1 MFSLAVSSARHQWR
15 NLLGSAVALACGIGL
30 LSATLLVIVSAQ
42 PSPPAQYADADI
54 IVASE
59 VLGETYNSTPVR
71 RPWDESTENSVV
83 ARLGQVDGVASV
95 VPSSVFPAQLAEG
108 DRILT
113 PTDRDD
119 PLGHNISASALGSNR
134 IVAGSSPV
142 AADQVVAPESSGLE
156 VGDSTTLVTAAG
168 RTRVTVTGLSDGRS
182 VYVDDATA
190 RSMSGGVTTIG
201 VVLDEGT
208 DTASVRAEFVAI
220 VGSSGEILTGGDLVA
235 IESSADRGARNIGSQ
250 LLGAMGLLAATITV
264 FIVATTFAFTVTQR
278 RRELGL
284 LRAVGATPGQ
294 VRRMLLAEAVV
305 IGAVSSVVGSMLGC
319 ASAPMLGGW
328 MRDAGML
335 PAGWELS
342 ITAMPVLASVVT
354 GLVVAVTGVWFAS
367 RRATQVQPM
376 ESLREA
382 QAERSPMTRTRWIAG
397 GIGVVAAFGFAAAG
411 ATSGSGG
418 STASF
423 AVAAVMSAIVGATAL
438 GPVYLPRLIR
448 VFVRGSSPTAELVRA
463 ESSHGVRRVSSVL
476 SPILVLVGFAVM
488 LTGLIDT
495 MDKAFG
501 ETASAAVP
509 SELVVSPGEGT
520 PALSLDVVD
529 TVRSYGGSVVAPV
542 ATMLVYGERA
552 LDVWGIDTAA
562 LSSMGL
568 TTDEGSVDRLAPGTA
583 VLDADAASRLGVG
596 VGAAVPT
603 VFPDGA
609 QELLEVVAVVSGGP
623 VFSYV
628 DTQTALAHDRVAMTP
643 LLYVDG
649 VEHAALTDALAGTG
663 ARVETPEQYESAGNA
678 EDARLLGLFE
688 LALVGLS
695 LGFAALAVANTML
708 MATSDRRP
716 AFTLLHRIGAT
727 RRQILGV
734 VAAEAAVVA
743 VIGAVLGAVLAW
755 PALAGVAA
763 GLADDLG
770 TSVSLEVRWSAVAG
784 VGAVSLVIALGS
796 ALLPAARLIRSAGA
810 AR

>member
-1 MFSLAVSSARHQWR
+1 MFSLAVSSARYQWR

-42 PSPPAQYADADI
+42 PHPPTQYADADI
-54 IVASE
+54 VVASE

-71 RPWDESTENSVV
+71 RPWDESAEGSMV
-83 ARLGQVDGVASV
+83 ARLGRVDGVVSV
-95 VPSSVFPAQLAEG
+95 IPSSVFPAQLVEG
-108 DRILT
+108 DRVLT

-119 PLGHNISASALGSNR
+119 PLGHNISSSALGGNR
-134 IVAGSSPV
+134 LIAGSPPV
-142 AADQVVAPESSGLE
+142 GAGQIVAPESSGLG
-156 VGDSTTLVTAAG
+156 VGDSTALVTAAG
-168 RTRVTVTGLSDGRS
+168 RTDVIVAGLAQGRS

-190 RSMSGGVTTIG
+190 RTLSGGATTIG
-201 VVLDEGT
+201 VILDEGVDT
-208 DTASVRAEFVAI
+208 DSVRAEFAAI
-220 VGSSGEILTGGDLVA
+220 VGASGDVLTGDDLVA
-235 IESSADRGARNIGSQ
+235 IESSSDRGARNIGSQ

-305 IGAVSSVVGSMLGC
+305 IGAVSSVVGSVLGC
-319 ASAPMLGGW
+319 ALAPMLGGW

-342 ITAMPVLASVVT
+342 MTVIPVLASTAT
-354 GLVVAVTGVWFAS
+354 GLGVAVTGVWFAS
-367 RRATQVQPM
+367 RRATRVQPM

-382 QAERSPMTRTRWIAG
+382 QAERSPMTRVRWIAG
-397 GIGVVAAFGFAAAG
+397 GAGVVGAFGFAALG
-411 ATSGSGG
+411 ATSSSGG
-418 STASF
+418 STASV
-423 AVAAVMSAIVGATAL
+423 AVAAVMSAIIGATAL
-438 GPVYLPRLIR
+438 GPVYLSRLIR
-448 VFVRGSSPTAELVRA
+448 VFVWGSSPTAELVRA

-476 SPILVLVGFAVM
+476 SPILVLAGFAVM

-509 SELVVSPGEGT
+509 SELVVSPGEGS
-520 PALSLDVVD
+520 PALPLDVVD
-529 TVRSYGGSVVAPV
+529 TVQSYGGSVIAPV
-542 ATMLVYGERA
+542 ATMLVYGDRA
-552 LDVWGIDTAA
+552 MDVWGIDTVA

-568 TTDEGSVDRLAPGTA
+568 TTDEGSVDDLAPGTV
-583 VLDADAASRLGVG
+583 VLDVDAASRLGAG
-596 VGAAVPT
+596 VGATVRT
-603 VFPDGA
+603 VFPDG
-609 QELLEVVAVVSGGP
+609 EEEPLEVVAVVSGGP
-623 VFSYV
+623 AFSYV
-628 DTQTALAHDRVAMTP
+628 DTETALAHDPVAMTP

-649 VEHAALTDALAGTG
+649 VEQAALTDALAGTG
-663 ARVETPEQYESAGNA
+663 VRVETPAQYESAGNA
-678 EDARLLGLFE
+678 EDARLLRLFE

-716 AFTLLHRIGAT
+716 AFTLLQRIGAT

-734 VAAEAAVVA
+734 VAVEAAVVA
-743 VIGAVLGAVLAW
+743 VIGAVLGAALAW

-770 TSVSLEVRWSAVAG
+770 TPVSLEVRWSAVVG
-784 VGAVSLVIALGS
+784 VGAVSLVIGLVSAVVPAMRAMRPALT
-796 ALLPAARLIRSAGA
+796 R
-810 AR
+810 